1 MKTPSAPQQSDAD
14 TDNRFVIANGQQI
27 QSQVPCSIE
36 HFLVAQKLLPRS
48 VVVEHNG
55 EAVAPSEFSRRQLQA
70 GDRLEI
76 VKIVA
81 GG

>member
-1 MKTPSAPQQSDAD
+1 MDAG
-14 TDNRFVIANGQQI
+14 FVIANGQRI
-27 QSQVPCSIE
+27 ECPAPCSIE
-36 HFLVAQKLLPRS
+36 AFLVSQKLLPRS

-55 EAVAPSEFSRRQLQA
+55 EAVAPSEFAGRQVRE

>member
-1 MKTPSAPQQSDAD
+1 M
-14 TDNRFVIANGQQI
+14 NVHFVIANGAR
-27 QSQVPCSIE
+27 VETTLPCSLE
-36 HFLVAQKLLPRS
+36 EFLIAQKLLPKC

-55 EAVAPSEFSRRQLQA
+55 EAVAPSEFSRRTIQPE
-70 GDRLEI
+70 DKLEI

>member
-1 MKTPSAPQQSDAD
+1 MIHGTFI
-14 TDNRFVIANGQQI
+14 TANGNPI
-27 QSQVPCSIE
+27 EAKLPCSIE
-36 HFLVAQKLLPRS
+36 EFLIAQNLLPRS

-55 EAVAPSEFSRRQLQA
+55 EAVAPSEFSDRQLKA
-70 GDRLEI
+70 GDRIEI